1 MDRVSEREKLYIRT
15 HYEATVTGDLDGVS
29 KTFEAW
35 QQTYPR
41 DRVPSANL
49 TVVYSTLG
57 DYGKALDQ
65 SILLYRLSPSGALTF
80 GNLANSYLNLAKLSD
95 VKSTIREG
103 QDKKLGAATFHIL
116 LYQTAFLEKDP
127 ATMEREAAKVM
138 AMAGA
143 ADQILYQEADTAA
156 SAGKMREAEQLTD
169 KAVEFSRKSGADE
182 TAADYDAIEATRAA
196 LVGDSGKAK
205 EYAKR
210 ALALSKGRYVSGF
223 CAIALALA
231 GDSGEATRLANE
243 LAKQYPRDTV
253 LRMQLLTMVQAG
265 MALAHG
271 TPQRA
276 VDALA
281 VGAAYEWG
289 QPQQTVNF
297 TLAPIYLRG
306 EAYLALKRGDAAAV
320 EFQKIIDHPA
330 LTLNGPIASLV
341 WLQIARAYAL
351 QGEKAKA
358 RGAYEKFL
366 ELWKDADADLAML
379 KAAKAELAKL

>member
-1 MDRVSEREKLYIRT
+1 M
-15 HYEATVTGDLDGVS
+15 
-29 KTFEAW
+29 
-35 QQTYPR
+35 
-41 DRVPSANL
+41 
-49 TVVYSTLG
+49 
-57 DYGKALDQ
+57 
-65 SILLYRLSPSGALTF
+65 
-80 GNLANSYLNLAKLSD
+80 
-95 VKSTIREG
+95 KS
-103 QDKKLGAATFHIL
+103 
-116 LYQTAFLEKDP
+116 
-127 ATMEREAAKVM
+127 EAAKVM

-156 SAGKMREAEQLTD
+156 ADGRMRDAEQLVGR
-169 KAVEFSRKSGADE
+169 AVEFSRKEGADE

-231 GDSGEATRLANE
+231 GDSGEAARIANG

-253 LRMQLLTMVQAG
+253 LRMQLLPMVQAG

-271 TPQRA
+271 TPQNA
-276 VDALA
+276 IDALA

-297 TLAPIYLRG
+297 TLAPIYMRG
-306 EAYLALKRGDAAAV
+306 EAYLALRRGDAAAV

-330 LTLNGPIASLV
+330 LTLNGPIGSLV

-358 RGAYEKFL
+358 RGAYERFL
-366 ELWKDADADLAML
+366 ELWKDADADLPTL
-379 KAAKAELAKL
+379 QAAKAEFAKL